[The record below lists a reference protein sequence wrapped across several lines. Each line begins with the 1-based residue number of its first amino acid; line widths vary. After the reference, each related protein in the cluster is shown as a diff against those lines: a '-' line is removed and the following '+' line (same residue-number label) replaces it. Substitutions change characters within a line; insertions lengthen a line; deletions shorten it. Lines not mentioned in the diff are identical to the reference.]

1 MLHAS
6 LLEEKEQ
13 RNNSGGGHI
22 ARKRAKRAKR
32 ASNEAQLSTFER
44 TEARRWRIANSY
56 NYRGMSH
63 VCIQ

>member
-22 ARKRAKRAKR
+22 ARKRAKRE
-32 ASNEAQLSTFER
+32 SNEAQLSTFER

-56 NYRGMSH
+56 NYRGVSH